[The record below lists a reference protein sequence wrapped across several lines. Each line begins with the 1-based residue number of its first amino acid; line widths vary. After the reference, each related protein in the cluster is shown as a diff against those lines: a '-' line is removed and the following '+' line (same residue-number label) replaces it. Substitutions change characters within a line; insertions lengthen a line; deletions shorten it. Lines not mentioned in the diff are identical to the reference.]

1 MEALSPRPRFAL
13 TRHLLALALTFGILP
28 YAYGRWLVDFMQG
41 IRRPHLAYAVAAALV
56 ILIPLTWGLRPRLR
70 GLGTLL
76 GWFVAVT
83 GLLVWVAAPRMP
95 LWQLL
100 AVFVPSTVW
109 VVWLAWL
116 GVWPLRRPAR
126 LGLLAVW
133 LALGGLAPALL
144 HVEGY
149 TGDTTGR
156 APTLVIGWRQFTRPQ
171 FVAAA
176 GKAALVPTSH
186 DFPRF
191 LGPDGTGVL
200 PGATIAGDWTAAPPR
215 ELWRRPVGAGWGGF
229 AVVGDYAFT
238 QEQRD
243 GQECVTCYRVRDGE
257 PVWVHADARVRLA
270 PIHPPAVRGRR
281 RPGRTRADAARLPAL
296 PRPGRHRRVAER
308 DDCRRLDRH
317 AAA

>member
-41 IRRPHLAYAVAAALV
+41 IRRPQLAYAVAATLV
-56 ILIPLTWGLRPRLR
+56 VLVPLTWGLRPRLR

-76 GWFVAVT
+76 GWAGAIV

-171 FVAAA
+171 
-176 GKAALVPTSH
+176 
-186 DFPRF
+186 
-191 LGPDGTGVL
+191 
-200 PGATIAGDWTAAPPR
+200 
-215 ELWRRPVGAGWGGF
+215 
-229 AVVGDYAFT
+229 
-238 QEQRD
+238 
-243 GQECVTCYRVRDGE
+243 
-257 PVWVHADARVRLA
+257 
-270 PIHPPAVRGRR
+270 
-281 RPGRTRADAARLPAL
+281 
-296 PRPGRHRRVAER
+296 
-308 DDCRRLDRH
+308 
-317 AAA
+317 